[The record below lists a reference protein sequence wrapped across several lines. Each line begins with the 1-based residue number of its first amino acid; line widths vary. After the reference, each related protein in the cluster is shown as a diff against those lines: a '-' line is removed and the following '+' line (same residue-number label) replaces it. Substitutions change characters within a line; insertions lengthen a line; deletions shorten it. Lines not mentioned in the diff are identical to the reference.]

1 MKRSILL
8 PAVMTLLCAAA
19 GAAQSIPADGAV
31 TVVNGKI
38 EVDVP
43 LHLRE
48 LKVKSEQAV
57 VYVPSFVSGTD
68 TVALPGVGVYGRSRY
83 IRHQRGNDRA
93 VAPAVAF
100 KASKAPALYNYH
112 TEIPYSEG
120 LEGAELV
127 VVRRIYGCAAC
138 SKGEDVE
145 PTGLA
150 MLVEPKPDYSDA
162 FVFEAPKAET
172 VKVRQLEGRANVE
185 FPVNRTVLLTDFR
198 RNSRELAKVRASIDS
213 VRNDKDV
220 QIKSMK
226 ITGFASPEGSYDN
239 NVRLASGRTV
249 ALCDYVKDY
258 YSLPEGLVKTA
269 WVPEDWDGLRRWVLE
284 SDMDARDGLLRI
296 INNEVLAP
304 DARDARLKKDY
315 PIEYAFLLKNVYPS
329 LRHTDYRIEY
339 VVRSYNDPVEIMKVM
354 KTRPEHLSLNEF
366 YVVTKD
372 LNPDSDEYAY
382 VTETAA
388 RVYPDDPVANL
399 NAGNVALRRGD
410 LISAAGYLGRAGD
423 TPMADHSRGVLAMM
437 QGDFD
442 KAQTLLSRS
451 ATQGVKQ
458 SEGMLEQVRKMLKY
472 RKSTIKEKK

>member
-19 GAAQSIPADGAV
+19 GAAQSIPAEGAV

-57 VYVPSFVSGTD
+57 VYAPSFVVGTD

-112 TEIPYSEG
+112 TEIPYSAS
-120 LEGAELV
+120 LEGADLV

-150 MLVEPKPDYSDA
+150 MLVEPKMDYSDA

-226 ITGFASPEGSYDN
+226 IVGFASPEGSYDN

-296 INNEVLAP
+296 INNEALAP

-339 VVRSYNDPVEIMKVM
+339 VVRSYNDPIEIMKVM

-366 YVVTKD
+366 YVVAKD

-442 KAQTLLSRS
+442 KAETLLSRS
-451 ATQGVKQ
+451 AAQGVKH